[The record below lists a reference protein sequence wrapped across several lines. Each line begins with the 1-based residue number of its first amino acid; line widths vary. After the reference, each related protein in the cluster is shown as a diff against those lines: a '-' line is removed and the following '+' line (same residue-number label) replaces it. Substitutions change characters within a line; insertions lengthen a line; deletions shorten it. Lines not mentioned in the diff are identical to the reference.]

1 MVISYIFEL
10 HWDKSPFNLNITHA
24 LGQDIE
30 AKFNKF

>member
-10 HWDKSPFNLNITHA
+10 HWDKSPFNLNITRFRTE
-24 LGQDIE
+24 DIE